1 MYDVTVIGGGP
12 AGFAAAMYLGRKRL
26 KAALFEGEVFGG
38 QMARTGFIDDYP
50 GVLQI
55 DGPGLTEIMKKQA
68 ESTGAEIKSEEITE
82 IEIIGNKS
90 FRVRSAKNAYECKA
104 VIMATGVEVRKLDV
118 PGEEEFAG
126 RGVSYCAV
134 CDAPLFRNKTV
145 AVVGGGNSAV
155 GSAQLLSKYAARV
168 YLIHRRS
175 EFRADPLLLDAVMLG
190 TRNIEPV
197 LNSVV
202 EKIEGTKFVE
212 KIVLKSA
219 AGAGTAA
226 GTGATNSELKV
237 DGVFVEIGGIPTSQ
251 LVKPLGVALNEGGYI
266 KVDKSQATSV
276 PGIFAAGDVTD
287 FRLKQVA
294 TAVGQG
300 AQAAISAADYLML

>member
-26 KAALFEGEVFGG
+26 RAALFEGEVFGG

-68 ESTGAEIKSEEITE
+68 ESTGAEIRSEEITE
-82 IEIIGNKS
+82 MEIIGNKS
-90 FRVRSAKNAYECKA
+90 FMVRSAKNAYECKA

-155 GSAQLLSKYAARV
+155 GSAQLLSKYASRV
-168 YLIHRRS
+168 YLVHRRS
-175 EFRADPLLLDAVMLG
+175 EFRADPLLLDAVLG
-190 TRNIEPV
+190 TRNIETV

-202 EKIEGTKFVE
+202 EKIDGTKFVE

-219 AGAGTAA
+219 TP
-226 GTGATNSELKV
+226 GATNSELKV

-251 LVKPLGVALNEGGYI
+251 LVKPLGVALNGMGYI

-287 FRLKQVA
+287 FRLKQIA

>member
-12 AGFAAAMYLGRKRL
+12 AGLSAAMYLGRKRL

-55 DGPGLTEIMKKQA
+55 DGPGLTGVMKKQA
-68 ESTGAEIKSEEITE
+68 ELMGAEIKSEEITE
-82 IEIIGNKS
+82 IEIAESKS
-90 FRVRSAKNAYECKA
+90 FRVKSAANNSYECRA
-104 VIMATGVEVRKLDV
+104 VIVATGVEVRKLGI
-118 PGEEEFAG
+118 PGEDEFAG

-134 CDAPLFRNKTV
+134 CDAPLFRNKAV

-155 GSAQLLSKYAARV
+155 SSAQLLSKYASKV
-168 YLIHRRS
+168 YVVHRRK
-175 EFRADPLLLDAVMLG
+175 EFRADPVLLKAVLG
-190 TRNIEPV
+190 TPNIESV

-202 EKIEGTKFVE
+202 EKIGGTRFVE
-212 KIVLKSA
+212 KAVLKDVE
-219 AGAGTAA
+219 
-226 GTGATNSELKV
+226 TGKTSELTV
-237 DGVFVEIGGIPTSQ
+237 GGIFVEVGGTPLSHLIRG
-251 LVKPLGVALNEGGYI
+251 LGVEVNGGGYI
-266 KVDKSQATSV
+266 KVDKSQATGV

-287 FRLKQVA
+287 FALKQIA

-300 AQAAISAADYLML
+300 AQAAVSAADYLRL

>member
-1 MYDVTVIGGGP
+1 MYDVIVIGGGP

-50 GVLQI
+50 GVPQI
-55 DGPGLTEIMKKQA
+55 DGPALAEIMKKQA
-68 ESTGAEIKSEEITE
+68 ESSGAEIRNEEIANME
-82 IEIIGNKS
+82 ISGKTFRLKS
-90 FRVRSAKNAYECKA
+90 AQGAYWDCRA

-118 PGEEEFAG
+118 PGEDEFAG

-155 GSAQLLSKYAARV
+155 GSAQLLSKYASKV
-168 YLIHRRS
+168 YLVHRRN
-175 EFRADPLLLDAVMLG
+175 EFRADPLLLEAVLG

-212 KIVLKSA
+212 KIVLKS
-219 AGAGTAA
+219 TTES
-226 GTGATNSELKV
+226 TGGELKV
-237 DGVFVEIGGIPTSQ
+237 DGVFVEIGGIPTSH
-251 LVKPLGVALNEGGYI
+251 LVRDLGVEVNEGGYI
-266 KVDKSQATSV
+266 KVDKTQATSV

-287 FRLKQVA
+287 FQLKQIA

-300 AQAAISAADYLML
+300 AQAAISAADYLRL